1 MVFGSGTILVVAV
14 ALMKLGRKF
23 KLHHI
28 RQSSQPYAE
37 KAQPFKQGGF

>member
-23 KLHHI
+23 KLHI